1 MKIVPCYNEVIDILN
16 RKVVDE
22 MLAGKYH
29 EFEVLRETELGWIL
43 KLDGEEYMLHRA
55 EAVAAPVVG
64 ETVEAFL
71 YYDAKKR
78 LTATLKEPKITS
90 EDFGWVEVVAV
101 RPTLGIFID
110 IGINKEILIAPGDLP
125 IYESLWPQVGDRLY
139 CYLKE
144 SQSSYLFGVV
154 ARPTE
159 FTSVAEPAP
168 KELNGKR
175 VKGYVIRTGKIGTNI
190 ITEEGYLGFIHES
203 ERFEEPRLGQLIEG
217 RVVRV
222 KEDGEIN
229 VSLKPQ
235 KEVAIVEDSEKLE
248 AYLQDH
254 RGVMPFGDKTD
265 AEIIKRTFGLS
276 KSAFKRALGKLMK
289 EGKIYQ
295 ENGFTHLK
303 EAPEAVEQ
311 EV

>member
-1 MKIVPCYNEVIDILN
+1 
-16 RKVVDE
+16 

-29 EFEVLRETELGWIL
+29 EFQVLRETDLGWVL
-43 KLDGEEYMLHRA
+43 VLDSEEFMLHRA
-55 EAVAAPVVG
+55 EVSENLPVVG

-71 YYDAKKR
+71 YYDSKKR
-78 LTATLKEPKITS
+78 LTATLKEPKITT
-90 EDFGWVEVVAV
+90 EDFGWVEVVAI
-101 RPTLGIFID
+101 RDGLGVFID

-144 SQSSYLFGVV
+144 SQSNYLFGVV
-154 ARPTE
+154 ARPSE
-159 FTSVAEPAP
+159 FVSVAEPAP

-175 VKGYVIRTGKIGTNI
+175 VKAYVIRTGKIGTNI

-203 ERFEEPRLGQLIEG
+203 ERLEEPRLGQLVEG

-222 KEDGEIN
+222 KDDGEIN

-235 KEVAIVEDSEKLE
+235 KEFAIVEDSDKILSYLE
-248 AYLQDH
+248 EH

-289 EGKIYQ
+289 EGKVYQ
-295 ENGFTHLK
+295 KEGFTHVKDRL
-303 EAPEAVEQ
+303 EETE
-311 EV
+311 